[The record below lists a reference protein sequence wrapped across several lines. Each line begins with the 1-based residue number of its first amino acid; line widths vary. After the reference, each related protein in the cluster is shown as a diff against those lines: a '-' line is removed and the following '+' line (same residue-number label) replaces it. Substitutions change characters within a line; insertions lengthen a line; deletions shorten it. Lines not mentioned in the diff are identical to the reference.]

1 MLDASEC
8 EQSDLIRAGE
18 AAPSKFELVTV
29 DGDHTALG
37 TWWDLVDVVP
47 HIAVGGVLVIDDF
60 VDSANELLGDRAT
73 RSYEAIRT
81 KPDDLKPSLLGLWH
95 MLKEQ
100 LPDWE
105 FIESFDSIVPIVP
118 IGIAVHMR

>member
-60 VDSANELLGDRAT
+60 VDSADEFLGDHAT

-95 MLKEQ
+95 MLNEQ
-100 LPDWE
+100 RPDWE
-105 FIESFDSIVPIVP
+105 FIEPFDSIVP